1 MKTVMIEMHEVWLE
15 TLMAGFMSSGEKKE
29 QLFDFANIFFRHF
42 TWLENELIEINEDYN
57 YDRDMMNIQVDK
69 LSELLHRIVKKLN
82 ALDLQLASSPDR
94 DLAQRISADIHYIT
108 GVMMKMEDEKVEA
121 FNKALQYPGVTL
133 SEEATQAFTRFL
145 FEESYKEYE
154 LILIYNYLKAH
165 SDDAYLIRIFQI
177 MIDESQFHLKSFGN
191 MMAKMGI
198 LSVPRIVMKELY
210 QVEDVVQFLK
220 DGIQEELAAKEE
232 CKALAEAVGKDSA
245 ELAAFFDFINFQENY
260 HIALMKDALE
270 YYTKKDID
278 A

>member
-1 MKTVMIEMHEVWLE
+1 MKTVMIKMHEIWLE

-42 TWLENELIEINEDYN
+42 TWLENELIETEESYN
-57 YDRDMMNIQVDK
+57 YDRDMINIQVDK
-69 LSELLHRIVKKLN
+69 LSELLHRIIKNLN

-94 DLAQRISADIHYIT
+94 DLAHRISSDIHYIS
-108 GVMMKMEDEKVEA
+108 GVMMRMEDEKIEA
-121 FNKALQYPGVTL
+121 FNKALKYPGVTL
-133 SEEATQAFTRFL
+133 SDEATRAFTRFL

-165 SDDAYLIRIFQI
+165 SDDTYLIRIFQI

-191 MMAKMGI
+191 MMARMGI

-232 CKALAEAVGKDSA
+232 CRALSEAVGKDSA

-260 HIALMKDALE
+260 HISLMKDALE
-270 YYTKKDID
+270 YYTKKETNV
-278 A
+278 